1 MQLKKRFTFATSD
14 ELSDLRDHGLDRQ
27 RPPTSRSS
35 CGLGRMM
42 PSRRRRRPITL
53 LGAGH
58 RRMTRCLVPSSSRHA
73 IHRPA
78 KRELSEHCWH
88 SSVGFFP
95 TQQRY
100 CCDPTR
106 TSGQRGA
113 GAYLTLNDERS
124 PTVTGRSGGRACPDI
139 RWDARLRER
148 CSLLGDGVDALV
160 AVDAAAERHPLQV
173 NTTNRADY

>member
-14 ELSDLRDHGLDRQ
+14 ELSDLRDHGLDGQ

-35 CGLGRMM
+35 CGLGRLV
-42 PSRRRRRPITL
+42 PSRKRRRPITL

-58 RRMTRCLVPSSSRHA
+58 RRMTRRLVPSSSRHA

-95 TQQRY
+95 IRQRH

-106 TSGQRGA
+106 TSGRRGA
-113 GAYLTLNDERS
+113 GAYLTLNEERS
-124 PTVTGRSGGRACPDI
+124 STATGRSGGRAVGGPVLTSAGTRACGRAAASLATVSVP
-139 RWDARLRER
+139 
-148 CSLLGDGVDALV
+148 SLLSTPQRNGTHC
-160 AVDAAAERHPLQV
+160 R
-173 NTTNRADY
+173 